1 MYKRLMISALFLKNM
16 KYALLFLL
24 VGVPGLGFSQDPLK
38 LGQTT
43 AEELNM
49 KVYAQD
55 TSAAAVVL
63 YDYGHSSFLYTK
75 GDQVQLK
82 RLMRIKI
89 LKKAGLDQANIS
101 IPFYRKDFN
110 HKEEVLD
117 LKGFTYNLEGGKV
130 VKVKLDEKA
139 VFEEKEDINWYV
151 KKIAMPNVKVG
162 SVIEVAYTIKS
173 DFLSILKWTFQ
184 SSIPVAWSEYRV
196 NMMPFYEYTHLLS
209 GFQKF
214 HLEDMKVITQAV
226 AFTSEQQSDR
236 VTTERWGSATYKLAQ
251 YRWVMK
257 DVPAFTDEPYM
268 TGSEDYLS
276 KLEFTLTKVQ
286 YPESKP
292 VYMAGTWEGLA
303 AELQKEEWFGLQL
316 QNTAVFKKAVE
327 EAAANSPDL
336 LTKVKNI
343 EAYVKKQM
351 VWDGKHRIY
360 SESIKKAYDAR
371 TGSSAD
377 INLLLTAM
385 LREAG
390 IDAKPMLVST
400 RSHGTPAMNM
410 PMVSTFN
417 YVIAAVKVGEATYLL
432 DATDRDLPFGVLP
445 YRCLNGQGWVTS
457 LPAGKWLPLKN
468 SERNTQLVSAQM
480 EIKPTGEVTG
490 KMEESYGGMSAHQ
503 MRATIKEQGR
513 DNYVKKLASQNP
525 EWTRQDMSL
534 VNLDKNDKD
543 LKASYTLHRAGES
556 QPVSL
561 LYVSPMLNHATHE
574 NPFKLANRLFP
585 IDFATPQDETYV
597 FTYALPAGYEVEEMP
612 KAINLSLP
620 DNSAKFSYMVQVADG
635 KLQIMSK
642 LNINKPVFT
651 AKEYQDLREL
661 YSRMVA
667 KHAEKV
673 VLKKKS

>member
-1 MYKRLMISALFLKNM
+1 M
-16 KYALLFLL
+16 KPKVTSIRPLLNKYLL
-24 VGVPGLGFSQDPLK
+24 LLLLAGLPGLGFSQDPLK
-38 LGQTT
+38 MGQTT

-49 KVYAQD
+49 KVYAPD

-75 GDQVQLK
+75 GTQVQLR
-82 RLMRIKI
+82 RLLRIKI

-110 HKEEVLD
+110 NKEEVLD

-151 KKIAMPNVKVG
+151 KKLAMPNVKVG
-162 SVIEVAYTIKS
+162 SVIEVAYTLKS
-173 DFLSILKWTFQ
+173 DYISNLRDWTFQ
-184 SSIPVAWSEYRV
+184 NTIPVAWSEYRV
-196 NMMPFYEYTHLLS
+196 NMMPFYEYTHLLH

-214 HLEDMKVITQAV
+214 HIEDMKVISQAI
-226 AFTSEQQSDR
+226 AYTSQQQSDKI
-236 VTTERWGSATYKLAQ
+236 TSEKWGSATYKIAQ

-268 TGSEDYLS
+268 TSVGDYLS
-276 KLEFTLTKVQ
+276 QLEFTLTKIQ
-286 YPESKP
+286 YPDEQP
-292 VYMAGTWEGLA
+292 TYMAGTWEGLA
-303 AELQKEEWFGLQL
+303 TELQKEEEFGMQL
-316 QNTAVFKKAVE
+316 QNTAIFKKAVE
-327 EAAANSPDL
+327 EASANSPDL
-336 LTKVKNI
+336 LSKVKSI

-351 VWDGKHRIY
+351 TWDGKHRIF
-360 SESIKKAYDAR
+360 SESIKKAHEAR

-400 RSHGTPAMNM
+400 RSHGYPAVNM
-410 PMVSTFN
+410 PMLSKFN
-417 YVIAAVKVGEATYLL
+417 YVIAAVKVGETTYLL
-432 DATDRDLPFGVLP
+432 DATERNLPFGVLP

-457 LPAGKWLPLKN
+457 LPAGKWMALKN
-468 SERNTQLVSAQM
+468 NERNVQLVSAHM
-480 EIKPTGEVTG
+480 EIKPTGEVIG
-490 KMEESYGGMSAHQ
+490 KMEESYGGLAAHQ
-503 MRATIKEQGR
+503 MRAHIREQGQES
-513 DNYVKKLASQNP
+513 YLKKLTSQDP
-525 EWTRQDMSL
+525 EWTRQEISL
-534 VNLDKNDKD
+534 VNLEKNDTD
-543 LKASYTLHRAGES
+543 LKASYKLHRVGET

-561 LYVSPMLNHATHE
+561 LYVSPMLNHATQQ
-574 NPFKLANRLFP
+574 NPFKSATRLFP
-585 IDFATPQDETYV
+585 IDFATPVDETYV
-597 FTYALPAGYEVEEMP
+597 FTYTLPAGYEVEEMP
-612 KAINLSLP
+612 KAINVSLP
-620 DNSAKFSYMVQVADG
+620 DNSAKFSYIVQVTEG

-642 LNINKPVFT
+642 LNINKPVFN
-651 AKEYQDLREL
+651 AKEYNDLREL
-661 YSRMVA
+661 YNRMVA